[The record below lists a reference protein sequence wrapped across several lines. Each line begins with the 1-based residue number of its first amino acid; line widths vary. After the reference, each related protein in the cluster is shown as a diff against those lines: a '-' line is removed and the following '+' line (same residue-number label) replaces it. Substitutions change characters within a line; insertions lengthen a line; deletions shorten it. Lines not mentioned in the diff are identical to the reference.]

1 MELLA
6 NEIPGNIK
14 IQTIKKVDN
23 WIQVTLYLL
32 ETVKELI
39 LSYEKNTWYWI
50 DISWD
55 LDVIKELYIND
66 QDDLF
71 ITKDGSVIKKETM
84 EDFESSS
91 KILNEENYIPW
102 EYIPYNK
109 KSFIEINVNNIQD
122 ILLPL
127 WIKVQWY
134 INLDDYKQIVI
145 YISPIIDDL
154 ILLKTSLL
162 EIIKNRSEEID
173 YWNGGFISS
182 SWNFTKKQSLKN
194 GVSIIAKE
202 VMNIF
207 TDREKDTILISKNNL
222 SAWIF
227 DVEWWTSDMYWE
239 DIKIWNDIPI
249 LSYSLFNVQLEPVL
263 MYMFL
268 TWTIWDYYN
277 NEDEYWYFKV
287 IKSVG
292 EVSITSNNTNLFELI
307 PWEVFYD
314 YKNHIFYNVKLN
326 TKYEVTEKYFY
337 FMSKLIESEWRR
349 LSYEEISNIEDISDW
364 TFKWNLLKL
373 LRRKNIIW
381 EKVDFI
387 DWKNKWYK
395 LKYYN

>member
-1 MELLA
+1 M
-6 NEIPGNIK
+6 
-14 IQTIKKVDN
+14 V
-23 WIQVTLYLL
+23 
-32 ETVKELI
+32 
-39 LSYEKNTWYWI
+39 
-50 DISWD
+50 
-55 LDVIKELYIND
+55 
-66 QDDLF
+66 
-71 ITKDGSVIKKETM
+71 
-84 EDFESSS
+84 DFENTS
-91 KILNEENYIPW
+91 KLYNEDNYIPW
-102 EYIPYNK
+102 IYIPYNQ